1 MYRSCSGRHEDSS
14 SEFNPSMR
22 QAVQEIRATMKS
34 LSESSQ
40 VSSSLAFMDVIVIL
54 LTVSRDHKKGK
65 LQSGPPCEGGP
76 ERAMGKQEGQG
87 AASKHAIVDNK
98 PNRGSTPLV
107 S

>member
-1 MYRSCSGRHEDSS
+1 
-14 SEFNPSMR
+14 
-22 QAVQEIRATMKS
+22 MKS

-87 AASKHAIVDNK
+87 AASKHALVDNIQ
-98 PNRGSTPLV
+98 RGEHAPSVIGGLQPSLV
-107 S
+107 RFQSATYQMVSANLATCRKSV